1 MPDCDGKRL
10 TRGGLRGHRLGV
22 ARILLISSFT
32 ATSHVGA
39 VVSAFVLRRMG
50 INVTVLPTT
59 LFGRHPGWGAP
70 GGDVVPTDKLT
81 DMWEAVHA
89 QTQGQGNAQSQPFDA
104 VMTGYM
110 GEVGHIDLAASII
123 DTLKPKIV
131 LVDPVMGDGSRTGGG
146 LYIGQD
152 RAEAICDQLIPRAH
166 IATPNLWEWR
176 YITGNLDEA
185 PETPPRPLVGINET
199 LVTSVTDGDQIG
211 AMLFEGGRTHSIMH
225 ARYEGVPNGGGDTLA
240 AAYLGQRLRG
250 DDPCAALAHSVSAV
264 FAIMGAAMK
273 GEHGAIDAGELPVI
287 RAQRF
292 LDTDG
297 GAPELT
303 VETRS

>member
-1 MPDCDGKRL
+1 MPDCDGERL
-10 TRGGLRGHRLGV
+10 TRGALRGHRLHV
-22 ARILLISSFT
+22 TRILLISSFT

-59 LFGRHPGWGAP
+59 LFGRHPGWGTP
-70 GGDVVPTDKLT
+70 GGDVVPTEKLT
-81 DMWEAVHA
+81 GMWEAVHA
-89 QTQGQGNAQSQPFDA
+89 QTTAQSQPFDA

-110 GEVGHIDLAASII
+110 GEVGHVELAATII
-123 DTLKPKIV
+123 DMLQPKTV
-131 LVDPVMGDGSRTGGG
+131 LVDPVMGDGSRTEGG

-176 YITGNLDEA
+176 YITGNLDEG
-185 PETPPRPLVGINET
+185 PETPPRPLMGVNET
-199 LVTSVTDGDQIG
+199 LVTSVTEGDRIG
-211 AMLFEGGRTHSIMH
+211 AMLFEGERTHQIMH
-225 ARYEGVPNGGGDTLA
+225 ERYAGVPNGGGDTLA

-264 FAIMGAAMK
+264 FAIMGASQ
-273 GEHGAIDAGELPVI
+273 AIDAGELPVI

-292 LDTDG
+292 LDADG

-303 VETRS
+303 VETLS

>member
-1 MPDCDGKRL
+1 V
-10 TRGGLRGHRLGV
+10 T
-22 ARILLISSFT
+22 RILLISSFT

-39 VVSAFVLRRMG
+39 VVSAFVLRRLG

-70 GGDVVPTDKLT
+70 GGGIVPTGQLT
-81 DMWEAVHA
+81 DMWEAVHD
-89 QTQGQGNAQSQPFDA
+89 QTTTLSQPFDA

-110 GEVGHIDLAASII
+110 GEVGHVDLAAQII
-123 DTLKPKIV
+123 DTLKPKTV

-146 LYIGQD
+146 LYISQD
-152 RAEAICDQLIPRAH
+152 RAEAICDALIPRAH

-185 PETPPRPLVGINET
+185 PDTLPRPLAGTDET
-199 LVTSVTDGDQIG
+199 LVTSVPDGNRIG
-211 AMLFEGGRTHSIMH
+211 ALLFEDGKAHRIMH
-225 ARYEGVPNGGGDTLA
+225 DRYNNVPNGGGDTLA

-250 DDPCAALAHSVSAV
+250 DNPKEALGHSVSSV
-264 FAIMGAAMK
+264 FAIMGAAD
-273 GEHGAIDAGELPVI
+273 AADAGELPLI

-292 LDTDG
+292 LDADG

-303 VETRS
+303 VETST

>member
-1 MPDCDGKRL
+1 MA
-10 TRGGLRGHRLGV
+10 H
-22 ARILLISSFT
+22 ILLISSFT

-70 GGDVVPTDKLT
+70 GGDVVPTEKLT
-81 DMWEAVHA
+81 GMWQAVHA
-89 QTQGQGNAQSQPFDA
+89 QAAAQGQLFDA

-110 GEVGHIDLAASII
+110 GEVGHVDLAASII
-123 DTLKPKIV
+123 DTLNPKTV
-131 LVDPVMGDGSRTGGG
+131 LVDPVMGDGSRTEGG

-152 RAEAICDQLIPRAH
+152 RAEAICDQLIPRAD

-185 PETPPRPLVGINET
+185 PETLPRPLVGVDET
-199 LVTSVTDGDQIG
+199 LVTSVTEGEQIG
-211 AMLFEGGRTHSIMH
+211 ALLFEAGLTHRIMH
-225 ARYEGVPNGGGDTLA
+225 ERYEGVPNGGGDTLA

-250 DDPCAALAHSVSAV
+250 DGPCAALAHSVSSV
-264 FAIMGAAMK
+264 FAIMGAAK
-273 GEHGAIDAGELPVI
+273 DIDAGELPVI

-292 LDTDG
+292 LDADG

>member
-1 MPDCDGKRL
+1 M
-10 TRGGLRGHRLGV
+10 

-32 ATSHVGA
+32 ATSHVGS

-59 LFGRHPGWGAP
+59 LFGRHPGWGVP
-70 GGDVVPTDKLT
+70 GGDIVPTEKLT
-81 DMWEAVHA
+81 GMWEAVHA
-89 QTQGQGNAQSQPFDA
+89 QEQAQSHPFDA

-110 GEVGHIDLAASII
+110 GEVGHIDLAANII
-123 DTLKPKIV
+123 DTLKPKTV
-131 LVDPVMGDGSRTGGG
+131 LVDPVMGDGSRADGG
-146 LYIGQD
+146 LYISQD

-185 PETPPRPLVGINET
+185 PETPPRPLAGMNET
-199 LVTSVTDGDQIG
+199 LVTSVTDGERIG
-211 AMLFEGGRTHSIMH
+211 AMLFEDGKTHRIMH
-225 ARYEGVPNGGGDTLA
+225 ERYACVPNGGGDTLA

-250 DDPCAALAHSVSAV
+250 DNPCAALLHSVSAV
-264 FAIMGAAMK
+264 FAIMGAAIE
-273 GEHGAIDAGELPVI
+273 GEDEAIDAGELPVI

-297 GAPELT
+297 GAPKLT
-303 VETRS
+303 VETSS

>member
-1 MPDCDGKRL
+1 MDEYAGNSL
-10 TRGGLRGHRLGV
+10 TRGSGHGHRLRV

-32 ATSHVGA
+32 ASSHVGS

-50 INVTVLPTT
+50 INVSVLPTT

-81 DMWEAVHA
+81 GMWEAVSA
-89 QTQGQGNAQSQPFDA
+89 QADRQAQPFDA

-110 GEVGHIDLAASII
+110 GEIGHVTLAADII
-123 DTLKPKIV
+123 DTLRPKTV
-131 LVDPVMGDGSRTGGG
+131 LVDPVMGDGSRTEGG

-176 YITGNLDEA
+176 YMTGNLNEA
-185 PETPPRPLVGINET
+185 PDTPPRPLVGINET
-199 LVTSVTDGDQIG
+199 LITSVTEQDKIG
-211 AMLFEGGRTHSIMH
+211 AILFEGGQTHRIMH
-225 ARYEGVPNGGGDTLA
+225 ERYHGVPNGGGDTLA

-250 DDPCAALAHSVSAV
+250 DDPRAALAHSVSAV
-264 FAIMGAAMK
+264 FAIMGAAQD
-273 GEHGAIDAGELPVI
+273 IDAGELPVI

-292 LDTDG
+292 LDADG

-303 VETRS
+303 VETTHDA

>member
-1 MPDCDGKRL
+1 M
-10 TRGGLRGHRLGV
+10 T
-22 ARILLISSFT
+22 RILLISSFT

-39 VVSAFVLRRMG
+39 VVSAFVLRRLG

-70 GGDVVPTDKLT
+70 GGGIVPTEQLT
-81 DMWEAVHA
+81 AMWDAVHDQA
-89 QTQGQGNAQSQPFDA
+89 VTLSQPFDA

-110 GEVGHIDLAASII
+110 GELGHIDLAAQII
-123 DTLKPKIV
+123 DTLKPKTV
-131 LVDPVMGDGSRTGGG
+131 LVDPVMGDGSRTSGG
-146 LYIGQD
+146 LYISQD
-152 RAEAICDQLIPRAH
+152 RAEAICDALIPRAH

-185 PETPPRPLVGINET
+185 PDTLPRPLAGTDET
-199 LVTSVTDGDQIG
+199 LVTSVADGNQIG
-211 AMLFEGGRTHSIMH
+211 ALLFESGKTHHIMH
-225 ARYEGVPNGGGDTLA
+225 DRYESVPNGGGDTLA
-240 AAYLGQRLRG
+240 AAYLGQRLLG
-250 DDPCAALAHSVSAV
+250 DNPCDALGHSVSSV
-264 FAIMGAAMK
+264 FAIMGAAN
-273 GEHGAIDAGELPVI
+273 ESDAGELPLI

-292 LDTDG
+292 LDADG